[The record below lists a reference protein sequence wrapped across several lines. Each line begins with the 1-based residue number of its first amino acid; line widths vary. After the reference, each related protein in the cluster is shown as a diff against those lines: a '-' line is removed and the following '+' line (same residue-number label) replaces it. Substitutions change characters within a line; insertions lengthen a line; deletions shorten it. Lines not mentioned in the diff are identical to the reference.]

1 MDATR
6 ESVTGPRVEAVETAA
21 VKPGPADTSP
31 PMTTPAAALRT
42 DITVGEVDWLALIV
56 ESGLRG
62 MVRELAQ
69 HCEWV
74 GLANGVVA
82 LRLGEA
88 QKHLLAQQSR
98 LQTELSRHFDQSLKL
113 RIEVG
118 EIDGETP
125 AQRNAAVRE
134 QRHADAVASLAQD
147 PFVQEMIERFDATLQ
162 ESSVRP
168 L

>member
-1 MDATR
+1 MPRAADSAPAAT
-6 ESVTGPRVEAVETAA
+6 
-21 VKPGPADTSP
+21 TSP
-31 PMTTPAAALRT
+31 HGRAPIDLPRA
-42 DITVGEVDWLALIV
+42 DITSGEVDWHALIV
-56 ESGLRG
+56 EAGLRG

-69 HCEWV
+69 HCEW
-74 GLANGVVA
+74 GGIANGVVA
-82 LRLGEA
+82 LRLAEA
-88 QKHLLAQQSR
+88 EKHLLAQQAR
-98 LQTELSRHFDQSLKL
+98 LQAELSRHFDQPLKL

-118 EIDGETP
+118 ELDGETP

-134 QRHADAVASLAQD
+134 RRHAEAVASLVHD